1 MKKLL
6 SVLIFLMLMQPKLF
20 AVQDVKKVYL
30 NQAIDAALENN
41 IDLQAAK
48 LERNIAKNNIKTCL
62 LYTSDAADE

>member
-1 MKKLL
+1 
-6 SVLIFLMLMQPKLF
+6 MLMQPKLF

-48 LERNIAKNNIKTCL
+48 LERNIAKNKHKNSKQ
-62 LYTSDAADE
+62 TSKPFF